1 MAHWRRA
8 LQELEGAYS
17 DHTLRSYRSGFE
29 SFSAWC
35 RRHRVSP
42 LPAASET
49 VAAYIRKEGIR
60 LKPGTINARLCAIR
74 KVHELCGFAEPTHHP
89 DVDLAIR
96 RIRRA
101 QPSRPRQALG
111 VTSELCD
118 RLLAQ
123 CSDDLIG
130 LRDKVLV
137 SVGFD
142 TLCRRSELVS
152 ISISDLTRSVEGRY
166 SQLVRRAKNDP
177 NGAGRIAHLSSRTSA
192 LVDRW
197 LATIGKNAGPLLR
210 PVYGSRASA
219 RNLQALTVSRV
230 LKKLATKADVDVAK
244 AELISGHS
252 LRVGAAQQL
261 ALNGRG
267 ILQIMRAGGWRSTN
281 VVARYVEHMDLD
293 VWS

>member
-1 MAHWRRA
+1 MAHWRKA
-8 LQELEGAYS
+8 LLELEGAYS

-35 RRHRVSP
+35 RQHKVSP
-42 LPAASET
+42 LPAT
-49 VAAYIRKEGIR
+49 PQVVATYIEQEGTR
-60 LKPGTINARLCAIR
+60 HKPGTVNARLCAIR

-89 DVDLAIR
+89 DVNLAIR

-111 VTSELCD
+111 VTSDLCD
-118 RLLAQ
+118 QLLAQ

-142 TLCRRSELVS
+142 TLCRRSELVA
-152 ISISDLTRSVEGRY
+152 ISIGDLTRSVEGRY
-166 SQLVRRAKNDP
+166 SLLVRRAKNDP
-177 NGAGRIAHLSSRTSA
+177 DGAGRIAHLSSQTSA
-192 LVDRW
+192 LVDHW
-197 LATIGKNAGPLLR
+197 LATIAKNTGPLLR
-210 PVYGSRASA
+210 PVYGSRALSL
-219 RNLQALTVSRV
+219 NLQPLTVSRV
-230 LKKLATKADVDVAK
+230 LKKLATRADVDVTM
-244 AELISGHS
+244 AERISGHS

-281 VVARYVEHMDLD
+281 VVSRYVENMDLD